1 MSEPAPEARAGP
13 TGRTLLF
20 PLDAALDAVTPP
32 EGAVLPFRPQGW
44 RPGALLPPTAR
55 VTGGFLVVEDVR
67 GRRLSAFVVST
78 DGSTARLS
86 WREPEP
92 MGARTSFRRPRTIDV
107 SVRGE
112 DGAPVTGLFVWA
124 CDGATTFHLGG
135 GPPRGWPVAEPR
147 ALDSEGR
154 ARITGI
160 PPERLRIA
168 LALGPD
174 EELARVVG
182 RADATA
188 GDATIEVVLAEEV
201 ELTAR
206 VTVDGLP
213 GLPDSYTF
221 DVGALTGPTVADETG
236 GTLRVRCRRLSGSPP
251 EVHVTLSSPNH
262 APASAW
268 ATPAAPVQLALVSAG
283 TLVVRTRTPPPGA
296 PGSSRSPPHL
306 RLQEATDQGWLPRVL
321 HAPEREPGLSRF
333 GPLSPGRYRV
343 VDTTTGATSDVAVL
357 VARETAE
364 VSLDLSASG
373 VVTGRVEG
381 PDGRPAAGAS
391 VRVEGV
397 EALPAAL
404 DVLGGG
410 VPLRPDGTFS
420 VPVPGDRRVTLTA
433 WHPTLSPLEP
443 GGSITLVEPRE
454 GVVLRLGPGPVTR
467 VRLSGVTTAHQVRVL
482 AFAGAPEGAPAHRA
496 VPEVDDDGVVSFGT
510 IPPGRWTLWLDVARH
525 APVVFHDVDIPA
537 SGRDLG
543 TVAPSRGSTLRVRLL
558 VREGEAPPDWS
569 AWARRLGE
577 PAYTRS
583 VRTSGEEELD
593 VPGLGPGRFEVVSS
607 HTLGSSLGFLKE
619 VVEVDGVGDLE
630 RTIDLR

>member
-1 MSEPAPEARAGP
+1 
-13 TGRTLLF
+13 
-20 PLDAALDAVTPP
+20 
-32 EGAVLPFRPQGW
+32 
-44 RPGALLPPTAR
+44 
-55 VTGGFLVVEDVR
+55 VVEDVR
-67 GRRLSAFVVST
+67 GRSLSGFVVST

-107 SVRGE
+107 FVRGE
-112 DGAPVTGLFVWA
+112 DGAPVTGLFAWA
-124 CDGATTFHLGG
+124 GDGPTTFSLGG
-135 GPPRGWPVAEPR
+135 GLPRAVPVTEPR

-160 PPERLRIA
+160 PPQRVQIA
-168 LALGPD
+168 LALTPD
-174 EELARVVG
+174 EALARVVA

-188 GDATIEVVLAEEV
+188 GDAKIDVVLAAEV
-201 ELTAR
+201 ELTVR
-206 VTVDGLP
+206 VTVDGVP
-213 GLPDSYTF
+213 GLPASYAL
-221 DVGALTGPTVADETG
+221 DVSALAGPTVADAAA
-236 GTLRVRCRRLSGSPP
+236 GTLRVRLRRLSVSPP
-251 EVHVTLSSPNH
+251 EVRVTLTSPNH
-262 APASAW
+262 APVSAW
-268 ATPAAPVQLALVSAG
+268 ATPAAPVHLALVSAG

-306 RLQEATDQGWLPRVL
+306 RLEEATDQGWRPHLLYPA
-321 HAPEREPGLSRF
+321 HGEPGVFRF

-343 VDTTTGATSDVAVL
+343 VDAATGATTDVAVV
-357 VARETAE
+357 VADRTAE
-364 VSLDLSASG
+364 VALDLSASG

-381 PDGRPAAGAS
+381 PDGQPPAGAS

-397 EALPAAL
+397 ETLPAAQ

-410 VPLRPDGTFS
+410 VPVRPDGGFS
-420 VPVPGDRRVTLTA
+420 IPVPGDRRVTLTA

-443 GGSITLVEPRE
+443 GGSVTLVEPRE
-454 GVVLRLGPGPVTR
+454 GVVLRLGSGPVTR
-467 VRLSGVTTAHQVRVL
+467 VRLPGVTTAHQIRVL
-482 AFAGAPEGAPAHRA
+482 AFAGAPEGAPAHVA
-496 VPEVDDDGVVSFGT
+496 VPEVDDEGLVSFGT
-510 IPPGRWTLWLDVARH
+510 IPAGRWTLWLDVARH
-525 APVVFHDVDIPA
+525 APVVFRDVDIPA
-537 SGRDLG
+537 SGLDLG

-583 VRTSGEEELD
+583 VRTSGEEELV

-619 VVEVDGVGDLE
+619 VVEVDGIGDVA